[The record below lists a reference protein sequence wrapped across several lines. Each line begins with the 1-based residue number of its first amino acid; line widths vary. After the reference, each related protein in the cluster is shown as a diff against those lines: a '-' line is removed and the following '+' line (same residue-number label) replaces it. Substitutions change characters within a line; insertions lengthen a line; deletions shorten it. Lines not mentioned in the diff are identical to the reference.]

1 MAITFGVAFVLC
13 DNTCV
18 PWSRRC
24 LRRAYKVGVASPGWD
39 LYIIVN
45 DHCR

>member
-1 MAITFGVAFVLC
+1 MAITFRGAFVLC
-13 DNTCV
+13 E

-24 LRRAYKVGVASPGWD
+24 LRRVYKVGVASPGWD
-39 LYIIVN
+39 LYIIAN